1 MGALTYAEMSINAS
15 ISCGA
20 GQAPVRRLRYVLL
33 SFGIP
38 VLLGEPEI
46 YQEHRLRLGGP
57 QADTEVLRFQISVNV
72 IFGM

>member
-1 MGALTYAEMSINAS
+1 MRIDAG

-33 SFGIP
+33 SFGIS
-38 VLLGEPEI
+38 VLLSEPEI
-46 YQEHRLRLGGP
+46 YQEHRMRLCAT
-57 QADTEVLRFQISVNV
+57 QADTEILRLQISVNI

>member
-1 MGALTYAEMSINAS
+1 MRIDAG

-38 VLLGEPEI
+38 VLFGEPEI
-46 YQEHRLRLGGP
+46 YQEHRLRLGGA
-57 QADTEVLRFQISVNV
+57 QADTEVLRLQISVNV
-72 IFGM
+72 IFRM